1 MAKRKLNE
9 TAMAEELGA
18 VASFARSQ
26 PASGSAGKPAN
37 QQTSKLGNQQDGP
50 RVSPQAGAQVQVR
63 KFTSY
68 LREDSIKAM
77 KRIALEA
84 DRKDYEVLQEAVD
97 QYLSRQQKG
106 G

>member
-18 VASFARSQ
+18 VASFTRSQ
-26 PASGSAGKPAN
+26 PASGSAGKPA
-37 QQTSKLGNQQDGP
+37 SQQDGP

>member
-1 MAKRKLNE
+1 MAKRKLDE

-18 VASFARSQ
+18 VASFAMSK
-26 PASGSAGKPAN
+26 PARGEAGKPAN
-37 QQTSKLGNQQDGP
+37 QQTSKDDGRQDGP
-50 RVSPQAGAQVQVR
+50 PVRPQAGMQVR

-77 KRIALEA
+77 KRIALES
-84 DRKDYEVLQEAVD
+84 DRKDYEVLQQAVD
-97 QYLSRQQKG
+97 QYLSGKQEG